1 MTIAKRLTAVF
12 TAIITL
18 ISCFTFS
25 ASAKNVCGEINGKS
39 DRYGGVSTTFYVKTT
54 DKKKHYVKMDMTKG
68 KFMSWSNPQTG
79 FTFLCKNLYDNYEIL
94 VYGKKPNGTYTQISK
109 NNIKNQGSYKIEFK
123 GYTEY
128 KIKIYSWKTSTIN
141 QVCKYYKHPASKE
154 IVTDC
159 EWVSGHIP
167 TWKICKTSGV
177 TLCR

>member
-25 ASAKNVCGEINGKS
+25 ASAKNVCDEISGKS
-39 DRYGGVSTTFYVKTT
+39 DWDGGVSTTFYLKTKN
-54 DKKKHYVKMDMTKG
+54 KKNHYIKMDMTKG
-68 KFMSWSNPQTG
+68 ELYSPDNCLITLQN
-79 FTFLCKNLYDNYEIL
+79 KNIYDYYEVL
-94 VYGKKPNGTYTQISK
+94 VFGKNTNGTYTQLSK
-109 NNIKNQGSYKIEFK
+109 NNVKNKSSYKIEFK
-123 GYTEY
+123 GYTDY

-141 QVCKYYKHPASKE
+141 RVDKHCKVLFSSKPAE
-154 IVTDC
+154 DAQ
-159 EWVSGHIP
+159 WYNGHVP